1 MNIYIAS
8 FLFILI
14 VGGIIGFVIYV
25 GIILGKQE
33 KVRNGLPKYTFKTFL
48 KELGLY
54 DEFEA
59 ASSLPSQILGTDKKE
74 NDKSYKKYI
83 KKAEYIESIYDI
95 NGEEVLYRFKEKTNV
110 GKLMWGLII
119 AVPSAIIYV
128 FTHFSHWISTA
139 ADYTSDA
146 SGKDYVLKLIIWGLV
161 LCTIFIIPAFVNAAR
176 AKDTKSHKS
185 WAISENYFIQVYE
198 GVIELEINKK
208 DIKFVD
214 FNGYEII
221 VDLLPTVDNYL
232 AEEECDRDKIIMENV
247 TDAEEVYKILEA
259 WLAKA

>member
-1 MNIYIAS
+1 LNIYIAS

-14 VGGIIGFVIYV
+14 VGGIIGFFIYV
-25 GIILGKQE
+25 GIVLGKQE
-33 KVRNGLPKYTFKTFL
+33 KVRNELPKYTFKTLL
-48 KELGLY
+48 KDLGLY

-59 ASSLPSQILGTDKKE
+59 ASSLPSKILGTDKEE
-74 NDKSYKKYI
+74 NDKSYEKYI

-95 NGEEVLYRFKEKTNV
+95 NREEVLYRFKEKTNV
-110 GKLMWGLII
+110 GKSMWGLII
-119 AVPSAIIYV
+119 GLPAAIIYV
-128 FTHFSHWISTA
+128 FMHFNYLISTV
-139 ADYTSDA
+139 ADYTSDG
-146 SGKDYVLKLIIWGLV
+146 SDKDFVLRIIIFGLM
-161 LCTIFIIPAFVNAAR
+161 LCAILFIPVFINAAR

-221 VDLLPTVDNYL
+221 IDLLPTVDNYL
-232 AEEECDRDKIIMENV
+232 AEVGSDKDKIIMEDV
-247 TDAEEVYKILEA
+247 TNAEQAYKILEA
-259 WLAKA
+259 WLKA

>member
-54 DEFEA
+54 AEFEA

-74 NDKSYKKYI
+74 DDKSYEKYI

-110 GKLMWGLII
+110 GKLIWGLII
-119 AVPSAIIYV
+119 ALPSAIIYI
-128 FTHFSHWISTA
+128 FSYYNYLISGV
-139 ADYTSDA
+139 ADYTSDG
-146 SGKDYVLKLIIWGLV
+146 SGKDYVLRLIIGGLI
-161 LCTIFIIPAFVNAAR
+161 LCAILIAPAFTKAAR
-176 AKDTKSHKS
+176 AKDTK
-185 WAISENYFIQVYE
+185 
-198 GVIELEINKK
+198 
-208 DIKFVD
+208 
-214 FNGYEII
+214 
-221 VDLLPTVDNYL
+221 
-232 AEEECDRDKIIMENV
+232 
-247 TDAEEVYKILEA
+247 
-259 WLAKA
+259 